1 MSGSRDHL
9 LDSAYNDLCEG
20 ISTVFYA
27 ESRHAVLMTGGC
39 VSGRALVS

>member
-20 ISTVFYA
+20 VDEWF
-27 ESRHAVLMTGGC
+27 EGC
-39 VSGRALVS
+39 VGMELAQHAHPQMQ

>member
-20 ISTVFYA
+20 VDEWFEGSLT
-27 ESRHAVLMTGGC
+27 
-39 VSGRALVS
+39 

>member
-20 ISTVFYA
+20 IDEWFEGSPT
-27 ESRHAVLMTGGC
+27 
-39 VSGRALVS
+39 